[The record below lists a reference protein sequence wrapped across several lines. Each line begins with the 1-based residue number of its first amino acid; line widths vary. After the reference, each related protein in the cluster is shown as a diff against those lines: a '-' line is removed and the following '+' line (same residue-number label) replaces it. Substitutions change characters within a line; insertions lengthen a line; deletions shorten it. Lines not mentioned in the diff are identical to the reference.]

1 MHIERGFNL
10 QTERYAFDFKHCTF
24 SNGYTQLDTYQDASY
39 FGVWANPV
47 ERKIVC
53 YAEGDITISTADDDR
68 EFTQAVRDEAFF
80 HDKHG
85 EFIGIDTGLDHH
97 NLEQRFIDLGLGG
110 LLSGERRRT
119 RNKRRRSL
127 LGRTRLRVE
136 DQYSDP
142 PENWLSPKRKAEAD
156 KVIARYEQMI
166 NDHMKPTSYIRGIS
180 KLLETYL

>member
-1 MHIERGFNL
+1 MHIERGFNP

-24 SNGYTQLDTYQDASY
+24 SNGYAATRHLPGPIY

-68 EFTQAVRDEAFF
+68 ESAQAVRDEAFF

-97 NLEQRFIDLGLGG
+97 NLEQRFIDLGLGD
-110 LLSGERRRT
+110 LLSGERT
-119 RNKRRRSL
+119 AN
-127 LGRTRLRVE
+127 
-136 DQYSDP
+136 
-142 PENWLSPKRKAEAD
+142 PKQAETFSAWKD
-156 KVIARYEQMI
+156 T
-166 NDHMKPTSYIRGIS
+166 TSS
-180 KLLETYL
+180 